1 MLPVGHQLAV
11 HFPQRL
17 PAVQVRLEEE
27 QGAAV
32 RAAAERLAGVLDAWR
47 ARVAV

>member
-1 MLPVGHQLAV
+1 VA
-11 HFPQRL
+11 RL
-17 PAVQVRLEEE
+17 RLEEE

-32 RAAAERLAGVLDAWR
+32 RAAAERLAGVLDSWR